1 MGFHIIN
8 SATPEKAFD
17 LKKKKSHFCLEVFK
31 NKTNPCFWA
40 TVEKGKPFNT
50 QCCLCVCAWLCK
62 YTCLRLIPDNLK

>member
-17 LKKKKSHFCLEVFK
+17 LKKKSHFCLEVFK
-31 NKTNPCFWA
+31 NKTNPCFLA

-50 QCCLCVCAWLCK
+50 QCCVCVCVLVYVSTPVYAS
-62 YTCLRLIPDNLK
+62 YQIT